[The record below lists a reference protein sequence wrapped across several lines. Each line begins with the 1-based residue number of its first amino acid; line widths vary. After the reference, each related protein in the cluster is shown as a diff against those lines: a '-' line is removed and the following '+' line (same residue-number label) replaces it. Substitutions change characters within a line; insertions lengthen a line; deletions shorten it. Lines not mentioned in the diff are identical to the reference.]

1 MEKFPILLLTILMPL
16 VSAIFL
22 ALFVKQSRNPAKV
35 LYAKYVAV
43 LSSVLTLVSSIFLV
57 INFDLETGYQYK
69 ETYSF
74 LPSMGLEIDLGLDGF
89 SIFFVLLTAILTVIC
104 ISISMFSITKTIKE
118 FLICFLLL
126 ESFSIGV
133 FCATNLLLFYI
144 FFEAILIP
152 MYLIIGI
159 WGGTDR
165 VYATLKFF
173 LYTLFGSVLFLIDI
187 VYLFNEF
194 GTLSIPALAKLAP
207 TLPFEVQCYL
217 WIAAFIAFAV
227 KVPMLPFHTW
237 LPDAHVQAPTAGS
250 VILAGIL
257 LKIGAYGFI
266 RVSLPMFPEASKYYS
281 ELVLILSVIAIIY
294 ASLVA
299 IAQTDMKKMIA
310 YSSVAHM
317 GYVTAGIFSFNH
329 EGLTGAVMQMI
340 SHGIVSS
347 GLFMVVGVLYDRLHT
362 KEISSF
368 GGVAAKMPNLAF
380 IFMVLTL
387 SSVGLPGTSGFV
399 GEFYSIVG
407 LYSTNWHYAFF
418 ATLAV
423 ILGAIYMLR
432 LYRNVMLGVIHNEEI
447 HKFSDL
453 SIRELF
459 CLAPL
464 AFATIVFGIFPT
476 LITKY
481 FTNEVALLLSNMG
494 ITQ

>member
-1 MEKFPILLLTILMPL
+1 MDKFPILLLTILMPL

-35 LYAKYVAV
+35 LYAKYVAA
-43 LSSVLTLVSSIFLV
+43 LSSVLTLVSAIFLV
-57 INFDLETGYQYK
+57 VNFDIGTGYQYS
-69 ETYSF
+69 ENYIF
-74 LPSMGLEIDLGLDGF
+74 LPSMGLEIELGIDGF
-89 SIFFVLLTAILTVIC
+89 SVFFVLLTAILTVIC
-104 ISISMFSITKTIKE
+104 ISVSMFSITKNIKE

-133 FCATNLLLFYI
+133 FCSTNLLLFYI

-159 WGGTDR
+159 WGGTNR
-165 VYATLKFF
+165 IYATLKFF
-173 LYTLFGSVLFLIDI
+173 LYTLFGSVLFLIVI
-187 VYLFNEF
+187 IYLFNNF
-194 GTLSIPALAKLAP
+194 GTLSMSSLVKLAP
-207 TLPFEVQCYL
+207 KLSFDVQSYL

-257 LKIGAYGFI
+257 LKIGAYGFL
-266 RVSLPMFPEASKYYS
+266 RVSLPMFPEASRYYS
-281 ELVLILSVIAIIY
+281 EFVLVLSVAAIIY

-317 GYVTAGIFSFNH
+317 GYVTAGIFSFNPQ
-329 EGLTGAVMQMI
+329 GMTGAVMQMI

-362 KEISSF
+362 KEISSY
-368 GGVAAKMPNLAF
+368 GGVATKMPNLAF

-387 SSVGLPGTSGFV
+387 SSIGLPGTSGFI
-399 GEFYSIVG
+399 GEFYSIIG
-407 LYSTNWHYAFF
+407 LYKSGWYYAAL

-432 LYRNVMLGVIHNEEI
+432 LYRNVMLGAISNEKI
-447 HKFSDL
+447 QKFSDL
-453 SIRELF
+453 TAREMF

-464 AFATIVFGIFPT
+464 AIATIIFGIFPS
-476 LITKY
+476 LITRY
-481 FTNEVALLLSNMG
+481 FTNEVLLLLNNMG
-494 ITQ
+494 ITE